1 MTGLNNLFSPI
12 SIAGLELPNRIVF
25 LAAATEYYDNG
36 HTSQRERDYILA
48 RARGGAGLLT
58 TGMIVPSFMD
68 NLPLNVIYD
77 DKFIP
82 ALRQLT
88 DAVHAEGTRIAAQI
102 GIQYYWAK
110 AEGAQLEEVGP
121 SAVAT
126 RSNSN
131 PRELTI
137 DEIHQIVLEFSQ
149 ALRRARDAG
158 FDAVEFHCGIGYLI
172 SRFLSPLSNK
182 RGDEYEDA

>member
-36 HTSQRERDYILA
+36 HISQRERDYILA

-102 GIQYYWAK
+102 GIQ
-110 AEGAQLEEVGP
+110 
-121 SAVAT
+121 
-126 RSNSN
+126 
-131 PRELTI
+131 
-137 DEIHQIVLEFSQ
+137 
-149 ALRRARDAG
+149 
-158 FDAVEFHCGIGYLI
+158 
-172 SRFLSPLSNK
+172 
-182 RGDEYEDA
+182 